1 MALFTLFQVIL
12 NPDDEVLLPVP
23 YWVSYSEQVKL
34 AGGVPVEVSTDEQ
47 LRFTA
52 ADLEAQRTPK
62 TKALVLN
69 SPQNPSGLVFSRAE
83 LTAIVNWAVEHDVLV
98 IADEIYEKLLYNG
111 NEFTSVL
118 ELDDANMDHVVLING
133 VSKAYSMTG
142 WRIGYA
148 AGPQTI
154 MAKMGSC

>member
-1 MALFTLFQVIL
+1 M
-12 NPDDEVLLPVP
+12 
-23 YWVSYSEQVKL
+23 
-34 AGGVPVEVSTDEQ
+34 
-47 LRFTA
+47 
-52 ADLEAQRTPK
+52 
-62 TKALVLN
+62 N

-98 IADEIYEKLLYNG
+98 MSVKNYEELTYNG
-111 NEFTSVL
+111 SEFKAVL

-142 WRIGYA
+142 CVSGSA

-154 MAKMGSC
+154 MAKMGVVLGHAGAADA

>member
-1 MALFTLFQVIL
+1 M
-12 NPDDEVLLPVP
+12 
-23 YWVSYSEQVKL
+23 
-34 AGGVPVEVSTDEQ
+34 
-47 LRFTA
+47 
-52 ADLEAQRTPK
+52 
-62 TKALVLN
+62 N

-154 MAKMGSC
+154 MAKMGVVLGHAGAADA

>member
-1 MALFTLFQVIL
+1 
-12 NPDDEVLLPVP
+12 
-23 YWVSYSEQVKL
+23 
-34 AGGVPVEVSTDEQ
+34 

-118 ELDDANMDHVVLING
+118 ELDDANMD
-133 VSKAYSMTG
+133 
-142 WRIGYA
+142 
-148 AGPQTI
+148 
-154 MAKMGSC
+154 